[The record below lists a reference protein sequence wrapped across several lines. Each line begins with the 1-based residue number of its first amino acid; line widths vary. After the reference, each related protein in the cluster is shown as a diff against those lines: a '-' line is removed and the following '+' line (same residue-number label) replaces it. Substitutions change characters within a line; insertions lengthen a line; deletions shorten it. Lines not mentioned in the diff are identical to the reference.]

1 MMIVL
6 LSTTSNK
13 IRNIQTNHGNEENS
27 FTLDFI
33 LEKRWSKEIANDN
46 IMCQQYHKNVCL
58 IYIFVVCKLR
68 YDYSG
73 KRRISMMLTEVG
85 KLSRIR
91 SLFHCL
97 WVSHITPRDI
107 PTGRLECFTLVR
119 PSLCKD
125 ANSET
130 YSVL

>member
-1 MMIVL
+1 
-6 LSTTSNK
+6 
-13 IRNIQTNHGNEENS
+13 
-27 FTLDFI
+27 
-33 LEKRWSKEIANDN
+33 
-46 IMCQQYHKNVCL
+46 MCQQYHKNVCL

-68 YDYSG
+68 DDYSG
-73 KRRISMMLTEVG
+73 KRRISIMLTEVG

-125 ANSET
+125 ASFET
-130 YSVL
+130 YPVL